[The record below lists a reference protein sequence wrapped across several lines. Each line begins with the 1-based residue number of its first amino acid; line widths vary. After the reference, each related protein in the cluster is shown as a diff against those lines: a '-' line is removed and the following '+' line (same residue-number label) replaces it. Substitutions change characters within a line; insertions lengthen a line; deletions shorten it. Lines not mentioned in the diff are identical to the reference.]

1 MKRKKTFCIMI
12 ISLLL
17 LLAGCGNHIPEMTKE
32 QSAQISEYAAGLLLK
47 YDEGNVNRLTDVP
60 SDNSIEN
67 AKSETE

>member
-1 MKRKKTFCIMI
+1 MI

-47 YDEGNVNRLTDVP
+47 YDKGNVNRLTDVP
-60 SDNSIEN
+60 SDNSIEDE
-67 AKSETE
+67 KSEIE